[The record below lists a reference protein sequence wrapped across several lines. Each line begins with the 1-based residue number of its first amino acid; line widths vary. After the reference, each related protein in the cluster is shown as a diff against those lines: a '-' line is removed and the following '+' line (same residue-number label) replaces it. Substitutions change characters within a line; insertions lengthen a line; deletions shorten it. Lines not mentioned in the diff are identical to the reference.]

1 MSMIKPVLRSLSLVA
16 LLLGANLASA
26 AEAWY
31 QDNVKWVYPQ
41 ANGGFIIAFVNSPAS
56 CLSTA
61 NPKYFHVTVGAFGVT
76 SDGVKAM
83 LASVLMAY
91 AAGKKVNVAFE
102 ASSTYC
108 DVNRLYISD

>member
-1 MSMIKPVLRSLSLVA
+1 
-16 LLLGANLASA
+16 
-26 AEAWY
+26 
-31 QDNVKWVYPQ
+31 
-41 ANGGFIIAFVNSPAS
+41 
-56 CLSTA
+56 
-61 NPKYFHVTVGAFGVT
+61 VT